1 MNSENLIR
9 FVRADGTESTGP
21 VPDMMRAYAAAGFTG
36 KLLPVTAPAPADDVV
51 VAAPQPASPALRP
64 GVDVDPEA
72 ARRIK
77 AAESFLA
84 SRGFAAPPPWF
95 AAGTEMLPEGRA
107 KFGSLARRHEDLPS
121 FRDAAE
127 QVIDTIKAERR
138 THVVLGDA
146 RALRLLPDGTVTRG
160 KGPMRVEPAALKGQL
175 GDGVEGPV

>member
-1 MNSENLIR
+1 MNSEKLIR

-84 SRGFAAPPPWF
+84 SRGFAAPVVLASKQTVRLRRSALSSRPANGF
-95 AAGTEMLPEGRA
+95 AA
-107 KFGSLARRHEDLPS
+107 
-121 FRDAAE
+121 
-127 QVIDTIKAERR
+127 
-138 THVVLGDA
+138 
-146 RALRLLPDGTVTRG
+146 RL
-160 KGPMRVEPAALKGQL
+160 MRVFYKLWKNTKCIPKQG
-175 GDGVEGPV
+175 